1 MHHEFGKRLAHILI
15 LRMAR
20 LAYGLNKL
28 NMPTKPPITSLGG
41 HICSV
46 FIAASVQYYTDVLYR
61 AETPAFHILKDI
73 APPEGYVIS
82 KPKFWYMPWT
92 KASLPASPLTPSQVL
107 SVKQQG
113 ITDSLSPALADI
125 DDGPVIRMAGAKQPT
140 APSQFQ
146 HLPKESLLG
155 YNWRISDDTLST
167 DKGDG
172 LNLFPARRGL
182 QPEWATLR
190 VPEDLLELH
199 QKQPL

>member
-1 MHHEFGKRLAHILI
+1 
-15 LRMAR
+15 
-20 LAYGLNKL
+20 
-28 NMPTKPPITSLGG
+28 MPTKPPITSLGG

-46 FIAASVQYYTDVLYR
+46 FIAASVQCYTDVLYR
-61 AETPAFHILKDI
+61 DGTPAFHILKDI
-73 APPEGYVIS
+73 APPEGYNIS
-82 KPKFWYMPWT
+82 KPKFWYRPWT
-92 KASLPASPLTPSQVL
+92 KASLPAAPLTPGREPAGQVL
-107 SVKQQG
+107 SVEQQG

-155 YNWRISDDTLST
+155 YNWQISDDTLLT
-167 DKGDG
+167 NKGDE

-182 QPEWATLR
+182 RLEWAILR

-199 QKQPL
+199 QKQPLRHRHVLAAAHGTYDPLLACP